1 MEFVNNLKFAWKYA
15 KSQKRNLIIFIFSSI
30 IKIIISVLG
39 PILSAKIIIELTS
52 NNYIQIIL
60 VAFAIMLFESI
71 YNLFDYIG
79 RRCSL
84 SVYRKVLSLLE
95 TDLARSVLKLENNCL
110 EENGNGVFIQ
120 RMTVDTGRLSD
131 SFSDIVGMLS
141 DFISYIGVLIAI
153 FLVNKI
159 AFVYVIGMLV
169 ILWLIEKVRTLKV
182 NDVDKVARKANE
194 RTTSFIGELVRGAR
208 DIKMLNSENDFIYE
222 LSNRVDESNYLR
234 MKMRKKSWNYK
245 LLSWQLETAFYFIL
259 IVLLV
264 FLLKEKIILPSIAL
278 ILYNYSNR
286 VNGLIYLIGNFME
299 YLKDFNLSCT
309 RIYEILEDDKFKHE
323 KFGNKHLDKV
333 YGDFEFKDV
342 TFGYKDKRL
351 LNKLNFKID
360 ANSTVAFVGKSGS
373 GKTTIFNLLC
383 KMYNIESG
391 SITIDGI
398 DIREL
403 DKDSIRGNITVISQ
417 NPYIFNMSIRDN
429 LKLVKSDLT
438 ENEMK
443 KACKMACLDD
453 FIKELPDGYDTVI
466 GEGGVNLSGGQKQRL
481 AIARALVQKT
491 EIILFD
497 EATSAL
503 DNETQDKIQKAIE
516 NMKNEYTIL
525 IIAHR
530 LSTIINSDKIML
542 LDNGKIECT
551 GTHKQLLETSE
562 KYRKLYETELLD
574 DKSNNEKEK

>member
-1 MEFVNNLKFAWKYA
+1 MELVNNLKFVWKYA
-15 KSQKRNLIIFIFSSI
+15 KSQKYNLIIFIFSSI

-52 NNYIQIIL
+52 NNYMQIIL
-60 VAFAIMLFESI
+60 VAFVIMLFESV

-95 TDLARSVLKLENNCL
+95 TDLAKSVLKLQNNCL
-110 EENGNGVFIQ
+110 DENGNGVFIQ

-169 ILWLIEKVRTLKV
+169 ILWLIEKIRTLKV
-182 NDVDKVARKANE
+182 NVVDKVARKASE
-194 RTTSFIGELVRGAR
+194 RTTGFIGELVRGAR
-208 DIKMLNSENDFIYE
+208 DIKMLNSEDDFICE
-222 LSNRVDESNYLR
+222 LSNRVDESNFLR

-245 LLSWQLETAFYFIL
+245 LLSWQLENVFYFIL

-278 ILYNYSNR
+278 VLYNYSNR
-286 VNGLIYLIGNFME
+286 VDGLIYLVGNFME

-342 TFGYKDKRL
+342 IFRYKDKRV
-351 LNKLNFKID
+351 LNKLNFKIE
-360 ANSTVAFVGKSGS
+360 ANSTVAFIGKSGS

-383 KMYNIESG
+383 KMYDIESG

-398 DIREL
+398 DIKEL

-429 LKLVKSDLT
+429 LKLVKRDLT
-438 ENEMK
+438 ETEMK

-453 FIKELPDGYDTVI
+453 FIKELPDGYDTII

-516 NMKNEYTIL
+516 NIKNEYTIL

-542 LDNGKIECT
+542 LDNGKIDCT
-551 GTHKQLLETSE
+551 GTHKELLETSE

-574 DKSNNEKEK
+574 DYK